1 MKGLLSCMKATIL
14 TSLEPLPYFTI
25 EAVRQLSGNEEIAP
39 GTIRTAL
46 YRWMKSGHVI
56 QLKRGVYTTRRFYEL
71 HRSDADFSMAV
82 SAILIPQSYV
92 SLEFILQRNAVLT
105 EVTYPISAITVKN
118 TRVIENTLGT
128 FTYRH
133 IKDELYRGYT
143 ITEYYGVL
151 FAQASVAKALFD
163 YLYLRPQTGSLKSS
177 SNLAEELR
185 LNLEDFS
192 IADQDEFAAYV
203 ESSKILKM
211 VRILKNLRRTVWR
224 H

>member
-1 MKGLLSCMKATIL
+1 MKSDNLTIL
-14 TSLEPLPYFTI
+14 EHLPYFTI
-25 EAVRQLSGNEEIAP
+25 EAVRQLAEKTGTSS

-56 QLKRGVYTTRRFYEL
+56 QLKKGVYTTRRFYEL
-71 HRSDADFSMAV
+71 HHSDENFSMAV
-82 SAILIPQSYV
+82 SAILTPQSYV
-92 SLEFILQRNAVLT
+92 SLEFILQKNAVLT
-105 EVTYPISAITVKN
+105 EITYPISAITIKN

-128 FTYRH
+128 FTYHH
-133 IKDELYRGYT
+133 IKDELYQGYM

-163 YLYLRPQTGSLKSS
+163 YFYLRPQTGNLKSS

-192 IADQDEFAAYV
+192 IADQDEFATYV

-211 VRILKNLRRTVWR
+211 SYILKNLRRIVWQ